1 MFGCGPSVVNGSGD
15 CLCKP
20 GEAEY
25 ERLQLAVEEA
35 QVGGMPA
42 VAFRDY
48 INDMRRE
55 RSEFWPFDV
64 IPGLS
69 IEAEEEW
76 NQNFRELEVW
86 KQQHARFYQMRSCF
100 EARSD
105 STRMYQRYR
114 CEESRLVFNAK
125 VGECRCYA
133 PGPLVHP
140 SPMLRVVDLIMSDQL
155 NLGIQS
161 GDLIEFDQPL
171 TANFGSK
178 CRRAVGGLGSE
189 FFHFPIGETEVMVD
203 AVLVNR

>member
-1 MFGCGPSVVNGSGD
+1 M
-15 CLCKP
+15 CKP
-20 GEAEY
+20 GEEEY
-25 ERLQLAVEEA
+25 ERPQLAVEEA
-35 QVGGMPA
+35 QVNGMPA
-42 VAFRDY
+42 AAFRDY

-64 IPGLS
+64 NPGLS

-76 NQNFRELEVW
+76 NQNFLELEVW

-105 STRMYQRYR
+105 STRMYQRCR

-125 VGECRCYA
+125 VGGCRCYG
-133 PGPLVHP
+133 PGPLVRP
-140 SPMLRVVDLIMSDQL
+140 SPMLRVVDLLMSDQL
-155 NLGIQS
+155 DLRIKA

-171 TANFGSK
+171 TANFGPK
-178 CRRAVGGLGSE
+178 CGRAVGGLGSE
-189 FFHFPIGETEVMVD
+189 FFHFPIGETEVMVG